1 MCLQKR
7 NKMNINIRYCKT
19 IILLFAS
26 ISLIAHPM
34 PNSLVQIAIRS
45 DHLGMKIA
53 IPIPDFELAFG
64 QHLNDFNNTTN
75 LNSALTTYFQQ
86 HIYITDA
93 QKQSWKPKF
102 ISHQV
107 QEATDAVVGKYSEIN
122 VNLQFTPDSVTNM
135 RQFTLNYDAILHK
148 IQTHKALIN
157 IVQDWDNGIQD
168 QEQLLGVIEWDISSN
183 QILPMHVSLEKGSYW
198 KGFRRMF
205 SLGMSHISEGTDH
218 LLFVL
223 VLLLPAPLLAHK
235 KKWTVFGGTRYALVR
250 LFKIITAFTLGH
262 SLTLLLGTFG
272 FVKLPT
278 QPVEI
283 LIAFSIL
290 ISALHAVKP
299 IFYGKEIWIAG
310 GLIHGLAFAS
320 IVGKFDLEPTRLLL
334 SILGFNL
341 GIEWMQCLVVVL
353 FMPPFLM
360 LSQFPTYLWV
370 RLGGAMF
377 TFVAAAAW
385 IVERVSGKTNQIS
398 VFVEKMS
405 HFALPVAILLMIL
418 AMVLQFRYPRMKL

>member
-1 MCLQKR
+1 
-7 NKMNINIRYCKT
+7 
-19 IILLFAS
+19 
-26 ISLIAHPM
+26 
-34 PNSLVQIAIRS
+34 
-45 DHLGMKIA
+45 
-53 IPIPDFELAFG
+53 
-64 QHLNDFNNTTN
+64 
-75 LNSALTTYFQQ
+75 
-86 HIYITDA
+86 
-93 QKQSWKPKF
+93 
-102 ISHQV
+102 
-107 QEATDAVVGKYSEIN
+107 
-122 VNLQFTPDSVTNM
+122 
-135 RQFTLNYDAILHK
+135 
-148 IQTHKALIN
+148 
-157 IVQDWDNGIQD
+157 
-168 QEQLLGVIEWDISSN
+168 
-183 QILPMHVSLEKGSYW
+183 MHVSLEKGSYW

-235 KKWTVFGGTRYALVR
+235 KKWTLFGGTRYALIR

-262 SLTLLLGTFG
+262 SLTLLIGALG

-299 IFYGKEIWIAG
+299 IFYGKEIWITSG
-310 GLIHGLAFAS
+310 FGLIHGLAFAS

-377 TFVAAAAW
+377 TLVAAAAW

-398 VFVEKMS
+398 IFVEKMS
-405 HFALPVAILLMIL
+405 HFAFSVAILLMML
-418 AMVLQFRYPRMKL
+418 AMLLQVRYPRMKL

>member
-1 MCLQKR
+1 
-7 NKMNINIRYCKT
+7 
-19 IILLFAS
+19 
-26 ISLIAHPM
+26 M
-34 PNSLVQIAIRS
+34 PNSLVEISIRAN
-45 DHLGMKIA
+45 HLGMKIS

-64 QHLNDFNNTTN
+64 QHLDDFNNSKTLDST
-75 LNSALTTYFQQ
+75 LATYFQQ
-86 HIYITDA
+86 HIHIIDA
-93 QKQSWKPKF
+93 QKQVWKSQF
-102 ISHQV
+102 LSHHV
-107 QEATDAVVGKYSEIN
+107 QEATDVVVGKYSEITIH
-122 VNLQFTPDSVTNM
+122 LQFTPDSVTNM

-168 QEQLLGVIEWDISSN
+168 QEQLLGVIEWDISTN
-183 QILPMHVSLEKGSYW
+183 QILPMHVSLEKGNYW

-205 SLGMSHISEGTDH
+205 SLGMSHIAEGTDH

-235 KKWTVFGGTRYALVR
+235 QKWTIFGGTRYALIR
-250 LFKIITAFTLGH
+250 LFKIITAFTIGH
-262 SLTLLLGTFG
+262 SLTLLVGALG
-272 FVKLPT
+272 FVRLPT

-299 IFYGKEIWIAG
+299 IFYGREIWIASG
-310 GLIHGLAFAS
+310 FGLIHGLAFAG

-341 GIEWMQCLVVVL
+341 GIEWMQCLVVLL
-353 FMPPFLM
+353 FMPAFLM
-360 LSQFPTYLWV
+360 LSPFPTYLWI
-370 RLGGAMF
+370 RLGGALF

-385 IVERVSGKTNQIS
+385 IVERVSGKSNKI
-398 VFVEKMS
+398 VVLIEKLS
-405 HFALPVAILLMIL
+405 HFALPVVILLLIWATL
-418 AMVLQFRYPRMKL
+418 LRLRARSV